1 MALGVSVSCHQIV
14 VANDIDGEVSI
25 ACPRRNWMTDLIV
38 LNPEAISD
46 GDLNVTPLADR
57 PTSLDGLRL
66 GLLWNDKRGGD
77 TALKHF
83 GKLFQERY
91 KDLTVNFYQGPRG
104 YPDDLLDKAF
114 EENDIFIGSTGD

>member
-1 MALGVSVSCHQIV
+1 LRPVLIV
-14 VANDIDGEVSI
+14 VVKDADGEISI
-25 ACPRRNWMTDLIV
+25 VCPRRNWMTDLVV

-46 GDLNVTPLADR
+46 GDLNVKPLADR

-77 TALKHF
+77 IALKHF

-91 KDLTVNFYQGPRG
+91 KELTVNFYQGPRG

>member
-1 MALGVSVSCHQIV
+1 
-14 VANDIDGEVSI
+14 
-25 ACPRRNWMTDLIV
+25 MTDLVV
-38 LNPEAISD
+38 LNPEAVSQ

-77 TALKHF
+77 IALKHF
-83 GKLFQERY
+83 GELLQDRY
-91 KDLTVNFYQGPRG
+91 TNLTVNFYQGPRG
-104 YPDDLLDKAF
+104 YPDALLDKAY